1 MSAQRNDQPGTA
13 PNARRPSP
21 TPMRGVLRADLRPDA
36 RNGSTPPR
44 RAATQ
49 PRFEPAASSTSSG
62 SATKGWRAL
71 LLAGV
76 AGASAFGVVKV
87 KDLVEHSDALPV
99 RTVAVTGVD
108 PASARAAEVK
118 AWAELTPGEPFF
130 GVDVDAVAARVEEH
144 PFVRSAAVRRLP
156 PDTIEIAIEER
167 AARALVRAED
177 GGLYLLDADG
187 ALMKRA
193 RPSDALDVPVLSLL
207 DVKQTKRALSLLEAL
222 ERRGLLARVSEVV
235 EHVAVGFDVVF
246 DDGALVRIGDTDFDS
261 KLARYAA
268 VVGQL
273 RGSGSAVSFMWL
285 DDARHPERVAVRLR
299 PSTET
304 SAGGG

>member
-1 MSAQRNDQPGTA
+1 MSAQRNDPPGA
-13 PNARRPSP
+13 AANARRPSP
-21 TPMRGVLRADLRPDA
+21 TPLRGVLRADLRPDA
-36 RNGSTPPR
+36 RTGSTPPR
-44 RAATQ
+44 RVATQ
-49 PRFEPAASSTSSG
+49 PRFEPASSTATSSK
-62 SATKGWRAL
+62 KGWRAL
-71 LLAGV
+71 LLASV

-99 RTVAVTGVD
+99 RTVSVTGVD

-118 AWAELTPGEPFF
+118 AWAELVPGEPFF
-130 GVDVDAVAARVEEH
+130 GVDTDAVAARVEEH
-144 PFVRSAAVRRLP
+144 PFVRSAEVRRLP

-167 AARALVRAED
+167 ATRAVVRAED

-193 RPSDALDVPVLSLL
+193 RPSDALDVPVLSLRDL
-207 DVKQTKRALSLLEAL
+207 KQTKRALSLLEAL
-222 ERRGLLARVSEVV
+222 ERRGLLGQVSELV
-235 EHVAVGFDVVF
+235 EHAAVGFDVVF

-304 SAGGG
+304 STGGG